1 MSPPSP
7 SSVLHIKTFV
17 GNLTFGNTITGG
29 IGTQGTLSIT
39 TPELELTAGS
49 TLIYNIIYLTVG
61 NVAFTF
67 IQDSSTFNF
76 SHGSTKM
83 IQPNSGFY

>member
-7 SSVLHIKTFV
+7 SSTLHIKTFI
-17 GNLTFGNTITGG
+17 GNITYGNTINN
-29 IGTQGTLSIT
+29 IGTQGTLSLT
-39 TPELELTAGS
+39 TPEVEISAGS
-49 TLIYNIIYLTVG
+49 TLIYNQIYLTVG

-76 SHGSTKM
+76 THGSTKM